1 MTPLRSLLAGA
12 ALLALTPN
20 LAAGQSCMQPAE
32 QQHFNVRAL
41 QSQLMVLAISC
52 ERHDDYNSFV
62 TRFQPQLAAAFRGVQ
77 NHFRRT
83 TGAQH
88 QRQTDQYITN
98 LANGQSQV
106 GISQGT
112 FFCRNQQGL
121 FAEAL
126 GAANVGA
133 LSQISVDRQ
142 VPQVYSLP
150 ACTATTTAGRQGGQH
165 PRQRQQ
171 GQQRAQ
177 AQGQT
182 ATR

>member
-20 LAAGQSCMQPAE
+20 LAAAQSQQCLQPAE
-32 QQHFNVRAL
+32 QQHFQVRAL

-52 ERHDDYNSFV
+52 ERHDDYNRFV
-62 TRFQPQLAAAFRGVQ
+62 TQFQPQLAAAFRGVQ
-77 NHFRRT
+77 GHFRRVA
-83 TGAQH
+83 GSQH

-126 GAANVGA
+126 AAPNVAA
-133 LSQISVDRQ
+133 LAQISVARE
-142 VPQVYSLP
+142 VPQTYSLP
-150 ACTATTTAGRQGGQH
+150 TCTAPA
-165 PRQRQQ
+165 PR
-171 GQQRAQ
+171 QQRAQ
-177 AQGQT
+177 G
-182 ATR
+182 R

>member
-20 LAAGQSCMQPAE
+20 LAAAQQACMQPAE

-41 QSQLMVLAISC
+41 QSQLMVLAITC
-52 ERHDDYNSFV
+52 EMHDDYNRFV
-62 TRFQPQLAAAFRGVQ
+62 TKFRPQLASAFNGVQ
-77 NHFRRT
+77 GHFRRT
-83 TGAQH
+83 TGGQH

-112 FFCRNQQGL
+112 FFCRNQSGL
-121 FAEAL
+121 FAEAYN
-126 GAANVGA
+126 AANVQA

-150 ACTATTTAGRQGGQH
+150 ACTTPAPRQQQ
-165 PRQRQQ
+165 QRQQ

-177 AQGQT
+177 GQGQT